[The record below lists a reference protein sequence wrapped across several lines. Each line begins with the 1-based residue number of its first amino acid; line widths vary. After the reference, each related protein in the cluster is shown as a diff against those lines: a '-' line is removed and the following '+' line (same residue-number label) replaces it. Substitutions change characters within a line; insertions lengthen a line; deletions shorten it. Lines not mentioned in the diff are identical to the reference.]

1 MTTLPT
7 IRPDYWAPA
16 SRIEKLKFIAAV
28 MLLPHREPVD
38 QSALHALFFAALDG
52 TTKWGL
58 ATSLGRIAKGDLGH
72 GFCPSPSEARLL
84 INAVMRPVVD
94 AANRERQI
102 DEQIAER
109 RELQAM
115 HQAKTPELKARVAA
129 LNAKV
134 QGR

>member
-7 IRPDYWAPA
+7 IIPDYWAPA
-16 SRIEKLKFIAAV
+16 SRTEKFQFIAAV

-38 QSALHALFFAALDG
+38 QRALHALFYAALNG

-58 ATSLGRIAKGDLGH
+58 VTSLGRIAQGDLGH

-94 AANRERQI
+94 AANRQRQI
-102 DEQIAER
+102 EEQIAER
-109 RELQAM
+109 KRLEAM
-115 HQAKTPELKARVAA
+115 HQAKTPESKARVAA